1 MTCAL
6 PFVLLLFGIAQ
17 PQPSTPAVASF
28 DTVKS
33 ASSQHCQQFHTLT
46 GKIRIDTV
54 SSTQQVSIHTEA
66 LGSYEHLV
74 RKDGK
79 LLFRVDLH
87 NKVTQSANGRSA
99 AVEQSVST
107 ISDGHFAYTLTTQ
120 PGQPATALRNLPKPS
135 QTVLADE
142 AFFDGLSRGYHV
154 RVLPDEKIDGKEV
167 WVLEARPKA
176 PAPGR
181 AAKTI
186 HYIQKVSGI
195 RIRSTG
201 HDATGKR
208 VQLTELSDI
217 KIDPPLKQD
226 RFVFKAP
233 AGVKIVD
240 LTQQR

>member
-1 MTCAL
+1 MIHVVMI
-6 PFVLLLFGIAQ
+6 FSWLLGVAQ
-17 PQPSTPAVASF
+17 SQSSAPDVTSF
-28 DTVKS
+28 DQVKS
-33 ASSQHCQQFHTLT
+33 ASSQHCREIHSLT
-46 GKIRIDTV
+46 GKIRIDTE
-54 SSTQQVSIHTEA
+54 SSTQQLTVHSEA

-79 LLFRVDLH
+79 LLFRVDLQ

-99 AVEQSVST
+99 SIDQSVST
-107 ISDGHFAYTLTTQ
+107 ISDGHFSYTLTTQ

-135 QTVLADE
+135 QTVLGDE

-154 RVLPDEKIDGKEV
+154 RVLPDEKIDGKDV

-176 PAPGR
+176 PGR
-181 AAKTI
+181 VAKTI
-186 HYIQKVSGI
+186 HYIQKDHGI
-195 RIRSTG
+195 RVRSTG

-240 LTQQR
+240 MTQQR